1 MAADTK
7 KTGKPAYQPTRFMLP
22 TSHYD
27 RRRADRAVSFIQG
40 LKHTKGVWAGKPFLL
55 NPAPWQPLPDELLCG
70 IDWFTPNETEAGG
83 CSGIGITDGE
93 SVRRAAHVLLGKGI
107 RNVVI
112 TLGHRG
118 TYWTD
123 GTREITV
130 PGIRV
135 QAVETTGAGDTFN
148 GALAVAVAEGRD
160 PEWALRFANAAAAL
174 SVTRLGAAV
183 SAPTRDEI
191 LSMMAAQYGCS

>member
-1 MAADTK
+1 M
-7 KTGKPAYQPTRFMLP
+7 
-22 TSHYD
+22 
-27 RRRADRAVSFIQG
+27 
-40 LKHTKGVWAGKPFLL
+40 
-55 NPAPWQPLPDELLCG
+55 LCG

-93 SVRRAAHVLLGKGI
+93 SVRRAARVLLGKGI

-118 TYWTD
+118 AYWTD
-123 GTREITV
+123 GTREVTV

-183 SAPTRDEI
+183 SAPARDEI